1 MRYKD
6 QVLNKINQ
14 LENLNRTLDFQL
26 SRGEGFNE
34 LMQTLSDMK
43 EKMDAIKDFIPA
55 DDKALYDSLIE
66 KLTPPPPPLAPIDLS
81 TIKSMLIS
89 LNQILL

>member
-26 SRGEGFNE
+26 SRGETFQE
-34 LMQTLSDMK
+34 LLQTVSNMK
-43 EKMDAIKDFIPA
+43 EKIEE
-55 DDKALYDSLIE
+55 LRSTVSLE
-66 KLTPPPPPLAPIDLS
+66 HDEFS
-81 TIKSMLIS
+81 SYV
-89 LNQILL
+89 

>member
-34 LMQTLSDMK
+34 LMQTLADMK
-43 EKMDAIKDFIPA
+43 EKIEE
-55 DDKALYDSLIE
+55 LRSTVSLE
-66 KLTPPPPPLAPIDLS
+66 HDEFS
-81 TIKSMLIS
+81 TYV
-89 LNQILL
+89 

>member
-26 SRGEGFNE
+26 SRGEGFKE

-43 EKMDAIKDFIPA
+43 EKIED
-55 DDKALYDSLIE
+55 LRSTVSLE
-66 KLTPPPPPLAPIDLS
+66 HDEFS
-81 TIKSMLIS
+81 TYV
-89 LNQILL
+89 

>member
-43 EKMDAIKDFIPA
+43 EKIEDIRSTV
-55 DDKALYDSLIE
+55 SLE
-66 KLTPPPPPLAPIDLS
+66 HDEFS
-81 TIKSMLIS
+81 TYV
-89 LNQILL
+89 

>member
-26 SRGEGFNE
+26 SRGEGFDE

-43 EKMDAIKDFIPA
+43 EKIED
-55 DDKALYDSLIE
+55 LRSTVSLE
-66 KLTPPPPPLAPIDLS
+66 HDEFS
-81 TIKSMLIS
+81 TYV
-89 LNQILL
+89 

>member
-26 SRGEGFNE
+26 SRGESFDS
-34 LMQTLSDMK
+34 LLQTLSDMK
-43 EKMDAIKDFIPA
+43 EKIED
-55 DDKALYDSLIE
+55 LRSTVSLE
-66 KLTPPPPPLAPIDLS
+66 HDEFS
-81 TIKSMLIS
+81 TYV
-89 LNQILL
+89 

>member
-26 SRGEGFNE
+26 SRGESSDS
-34 LMQTLSDMK
+34 LLQTLIDMK
-43 EKMDAIKDFIPA
+43 EK
-55 DDKALYDSLIE
+55 IE
-66 KLTPPPPPLAPIDLS
+66 DLRS
-81 TIKSMLIS
+81 TIS
-89 LNQILL
+89 LEHDEFSTYV

>member
-26 SRGEGFNE
+26 SRGEQFQE

-43 EKMDAIKDFIPA
+43 EKIED
-55 DDKALYDSLIE
+55 LRSTVSLE
-66 KLTPPPPPLAPIDLS
+66 HDEFS
-81 TIKSMLIS
+81 TYV
-89 LNQILL
+89 

>member
-26 SRGEGFNE
+26 SRGESFDT
-34 LMQTLSDMK
+34 LLQTLSDMK
-43 EKMDAIKDFIPA
+43 EKIED
-55 DDKALYDSLIE
+55 LRSTVSLE
-66 KLTPPPPPLAPIDLS
+66 HDEFS
-81 TIKSMLIS
+81 TYI
-89 LNQILL
+89 

>member
-26 SRGEGFNE
+26 SRGESSDS
-34 LMQTLSDMK
+34 LLQTLSDMK
-43 EKMDAIKDFIPA
+43 EKIED
-55 DDKALYDSLIE
+55 LRSTVSLKHDE
-66 KLTPPPPPLAPIDLS
+66 FS
-81 TIKSMLIS
+81 TYV
-89 LNQILL
+89 

>member
-26 SRGEGFNE
+26 SRGEGFDA
-34 LMQTLSDMK
+34 LLQTLSDMK
-43 EKMDAIKDFIPA
+43 EKIED
-55 DDKALYDSLIE
+55 LRSTVSLE
-66 KLTPPPPPLAPIDLS
+66 HDEFS
-81 TIKSMLIS
+81 SYV
-89 LNQILL
+89 

>member
-6 QVLNKINQ
+6 QILNKINQ

-34 LMQTLSDMK
+34 LMQTLADMK
-43 EKMDAIKDFIPA
+43 EKIEE
-55 DDKALYDSLIE
+55 LRSTVSLE
-66 KLTPPPPPLAPIDLS
+66 HDEFS
-81 TIKSMLIS
+81 TYV
-89 LNQILL
+89 

>member
-26 SRGEGFNE
+26 SRGESSDS
-34 LMQTLSDMK
+34 LLQTLSDMK
-43 EKMDAIKDFIPA
+43 EKIED
-55 DDKALYDSLIE
+55 LRSTVSLE
-66 KLTPPPPPLAPIDLS
+66 HDEFS
-81 TIKSMLIS
+81 TYI
-89 LNQILL
+89 

>member
-26 SRGEGFNE
+26 SRGESFDS
-34 LMQTLSDMK
+34 LLQTLSDMK
-43 EKMDAIKDFIPA
+43 EK
-55 DDKALYDSLIE
+55 IE
-66 KLTPPPPPLAPIDLS
+66 DLRS
-81 TIKSMLIS
+81 TIS
-89 LNQILL
+89 LEHDEFSTYV

>member
-26 SRGEGFNE
+26 SRGESFNA
-34 LMQTLSDMK
+34 LLQTVADMK
-43 EKMDAIKDFIPA
+43 EKIED
-55 DDKALYDSLIE
+55 LRSTVSLE
-66 KLTPPPPPLAPIDLS
+66 HDEFS
-81 TIKSMLIS
+81 TYV
-89 LNQILL
+89 

>member
-6 QVLNKINQ
+6 QVLDKINQ

-34 LMQTLSDMK
+34 LMQTLADMK
-43 EKMDAIKDFIPA
+43 ESIED
-55 DDKALYDSLIE
+55 LRSTVSLE
-66 KLTPPPPPLAPIDLS
+66 HDEFS
-81 TIKSMLIS
+81 TYV
-89 LNQILL
+89 

>member
-26 SRGEGFNE
+26 SRGESFDS
-34 LMQTLSDMK
+34 LLQTLSDMK
-43 EKMDAIKDFIPA
+43 EKIED
-55 DDKALYDSLIE
+55 LRSTVSLE
-66 KLTPPPPPLAPIDLS
+66 HDEFS
-81 TIKSMLIS
+81 TYI
-89 LNQILL
+89 

>member
-43 EKMDAIKDFIPA
+43 EKIED
-55 DDKALYDSLIE
+55 LRSTVSLE
-66 KLTPPPPPLAPIDLS
+66 HDEFS
-81 TIKSMLIS
+81 SYV
-89 LNQILL
+89 

>member
-26 SRGEGFNE
+26 SRGEGFDA

-43 EKMDAIKDFIPA
+43 EKIED
-55 DDKALYDSLIE
+55 LRSTVSLE
-66 KLTPPPPPLAPIDLS
+66 HDEFS
-81 TIKSMLIS
+81 TYV
-89 LNQILL
+89 

>member
-1 MRYKD
+1 MRYKE

-26 SRGEGFNE
+26 SRGESFQE

-43 EKMDAIKDFIPA
+43 EKIED
-55 DDKALYDSLIE
+55 LRSTVSLE
-66 KLTPPPPPLAPIDLS
+66 HEEFS
-81 TIKSMLIS
+81 TYV
-89 LNQILL
+89 

>member
-26 SRGEGFNE
+26 SRGESFDS
-34 LMQTLSDMK
+34 LLQTLSDIK
-43 EKMDAIKDFIPA
+43 EKIED
-55 DDKALYDSLIE
+55 LRSTVSLE
-66 KLTPPPPPLAPIDLS
+66 HDEFS
-81 TIKSMLIS
+81 TYV
-89 LNQILL
+89 

>member
-26 SRGEGFNE
+26 SRGEGYDE
-34 LMQTLSDMK
+34 LIKTLSN
-43 EKMDAIKDFIPA
+43 IKDKIE
-55 DDKALYDSLIE
+55 DLRSTVSLE
-66 KLTPPPPPLAPIDLS
+66 HDEFS
-81 TIKSMLIS
+81 TYI
-89 LNQILL
+89 

>member
-26 SRGEGFNE
+26 SRGESFNA
-34 LMQTLSDMK
+34 LLQTVSDMK
-43 EKMDAIKDFIPA
+43 EKIED
-55 DDKALYDSLIE
+55 LRSTVSLE
-66 KLTPPPPPLAPIDLS
+66 HDEFS
-81 TIKSMLIS
+81 TYV
-89 LNQILL
+89 